1 MMTHTDPHCG
11 HSGSNPDPLL
21 ALWDGVRY
29 LAWWL
34 MAGLVVSGSWWF
46 TGYRGCATE
55 WVKDGPPRPGR
66 AVPRDPIAREAVQ
79 GIAALEAYLDS
90 FAPGPGQVK

>member
-1 MMTHTDPHCG
+1 MMTGPNPQCCDSR
-11 HSGSNPDPLL
+11 SGPDPLL
-21 ALWDGVRY
+21 MLLDGVRH

-46 TGYRGCATE
+46 TGYRGCAAD
-55 WVKDGPPRPGR
+55 WLRAGPPRRGTPQ
-66 AVPRDPIAREAVQ
+66 RDPIAREAVK

-90 FAPGPGQVK
+90 FAPGPGQIK